1 MDLNFGKLSDQ
12 IYALDKK
19 ISEANAKVEALKD
32 QKRGLE
38 DQLLKAM
45 VSLGTDAVRGKNSQ
59 ASISTVTRAQIKDFD
74 ALTQFIKRKSA
85 FHLFERRIAS
95 KAYSEMK
102 ESLGGKPVPGLEDF
116 VQTKVNVRKAN

>member
-19 ISEANAKVEALKD
+19 ISEANAKVDALKG
-32 QKRGLE
+32 QRKELE
-38 DQLLKAM
+38 QQLLQAM
-45 VSLGTDAVRGKNSQ
+45 TSVGTDAVRGKSSQ
-59 ASISTVTRAQIKDFD
+59 ATISTVIRAQIKDFD
-74 ALTQFIKRKSA
+74 ALTAFIKRKSA

-102 ESLGGKPVPGLEDF
+102 ASLGGKPVPGLEDF